1 MRGTRAR
8 IYALLG
14 ILLLCLFEAQ
24 GAFCEEELLK
34 DRLLGDE
41 DAPWEIDAE
50 REGEIHEDTYIL
62 KGGVVIRKGD
72 HVLHAQEATYDTK
85 TGIAEVSGDV
95 RFEMAGDILECEEG
109 VFNLNEKTGRVSNA
123 RLFLK
128 ESPYSIH
135 GGQIEKLGK
144 DTYSVKDFR
153 LTTCEGPNPAW
164 TITGSKVEVTIEGY
178 GKVKDFAFR
187 VREVPIFYMPY
198 LLFPVKTKRQTG
210 LLLPNVG
217 YSDRNGG
224 SVEVPFYW
232 AISDQADATFY
243 GRYMT
248 ERGYMQGLEFRYVAD
263 QDSKGI
269 FLFDILSDDIEEKD
283 ENDPDQM
290 EVSPFA
296 RTNHTRYWLRGRMDQ
311 DLPYGVVAR
320 LDMDF
325 VSDQDY
331 LREFEGDLFGFEAR
345 PDLREESGRPMEE
358 RYSPTRRSSLRLSHG
373 GEAYSLQG
381 SSSYYQVPENP
392 SEDNTPQPLG
402 ALDFAL
408 LPQQIPYLPVFFR
421 FDTDYQYI
429 WRDDGT
435 KGHGL
440 SVNPAIS
447 YPMWFGRYLA
457 LDSSISYTRNMEW
470 VDDPQEN
477 IDHQSK
483 DAYQVQARLSTI
495 LERVFGIERG
505 SMKKLKHKVT
515 PSLAYEYGVF
525 PDERDKSPWFNP
537 LDQESKV
544 NRVVFS
550 IENLF
555 DARMENEEGSVS
567 YRQLATFTLT
577 QGYDL
582 SEARRDEAPGEEKE
596 ALEPLLATMVL
607 RPFPGLHFLGRT
619 KWDYEKDKLTTVDLS
634 LDLSLPRSG
643 GRRDRFA
650 VDYVDVEGGNK
661 ALNFSADVH
670 LSHGFSAGTLLN
682 RDLDLKKSSYST
694 YWLEYESQC
703 WGVRLGAKKED
714 EETSFM
720 LSFHL
725 FGLNW

>member
-1 MRGTRAR
+1 MRGTRTR
-8 IYALLG
+8 IYPLLG
-14 ILLLCLFEAQ
+14 ILLLCLFKVQ
-24 GAFCEEELLK
+24 WAFGEEELLK
-34 DRLLGDE
+34 DRLLGDK
-41 DAPWEIDAE
+41 DAPLEIDANDMD
-50 REGEIHEDTYIL
+50 IHEETYIL
-62 KGGVVIRKGD
+62 KGDVVIRKGD
-72 HVLHAQEATYDTK
+72 QVLHAQEATYDTK
-85 TGIAEVSGDV
+85 TGIAKVSGDV
-95 RFEMAGDILECEEG
+95 RFEMAGDVLECEEG
-109 VFNLNEKTGRVSNA
+109 VFNLDEKTGRVSNA

-128 ESPYSIH
+128 ESPYSIR
-135 GGQIEKLGK
+135 GSQIEKLGE
-144 DTYSVKDFR
+144 DTYSVKDCR

-164 TITGSKVEVTIEGY
+164 TITGSKLEVTIEGY

-187 VREVPIFYMPY
+187 VREVPILYVPY
-198 LLFPVKTKRQTG
+198 LLFPAKTKRQTG
-210 LLLPNVG
+210 LLLPKVG
-217 YSDRNGG
+217 YSNRNGG
-224 SVEVPFYW
+224 SVEVPFFW
-232 AISDQADATFY
+232 AISKQADATFY

-248 ERGYMQGLEFRYVAD
+248 ERGYMQGLEFRYIAD
-263 QDSKGI
+263 QDSKGT

-283 ENDPDQM
+283 ESDPDQM

-296 RTNHTRYWLRGRMDQ
+296 RTNETRYWLRGRMDQ

-345 PDLREESGRPMEE
+345 PDLTEESGRPMEE
-358 RYSPTRRSSLRLSHG
+358 RYSPTRRSSLRVSHG

-381 SSSYYQVPENP
+381 SSSYYQVPGNDTEG
-392 SEDNTPQPLG
+392 NTPQLLG

-408 LPQQIPYLPVFFR
+408 LPQQIPYLPVFLR

-429 WRDDGT
+429 WRDNGI

-440 SVNPAIS
+440 SFNPAIS

-457 LDSSISYTRNMEW
+457 LDSSISYTGNMEW
-470 VDDPQEN
+470 FDDPLEN
-477 IDHQSK
+477 HDHQSK

-495 LERVFGIERG
+495 LERVFGIEWG
-505 SMKKLKHKVT
+505 NIKKLKHKVT

-525 PDERDKSPWFNP
+525 PDERDESPWFNP
-537 LDQESKV
+537 LDQEESKV

-550 IENLF
+550 IENFL
-555 DARMENEEGSVS
+555 DARTENEEEMVS

-582 SEARRDEAPGEEKE
+582 NEARRDEMPGEEKE
-596 ALEPLLATMVL
+596 ALEPLLATMIL

-619 KWDYEKDKLTTVDLS
+619 EWDYEKDSLTTVDLS

-650 VDYVDVEGGNK
+650 VDYVDVEGRNK

-670 LSHGFSAGTLLN
+670 LAHGFSAGTLLN

-694 YWLEYESQC
+694 YWLEYRSQC
-703 WGVRLGAKKED
+703 WGVRFGAKKED
-714 EETSFM
+714 EETS
-720 LSFHL
+720 LILTFHL
-725 FGLNW
+725 FGLN